1 MDYSNWH
8 LVGMVIGYQFL
19 DIIMQTM
26 SEDYDMPTIVYLMTY
41 VYSMIGTWIVST
53 GVNSILSRK
62 VKTIC
67 MVDALK
73 GVE

>member
-1 MDYSNWH
+1 
-8 LVGMVIGYQFL
+8 MVLITISRILASF
-19 DIIMQTM
+19 TFSC
-26 SEDYDMPTIVYLMTY
+26 SEDYDMSTAVYRMTY
-41 VYSMIGTWIVST
+41 VYSAIGTWIVST
-53 GVNSILSRK
+53 GVNRMLSSK